1 MQRRQLSERRA
12 KEAASSLIR
21 EVAGKKEIDSG
32 SAANKQVCLFNFHCF
47 ASVHNIQPISVILVH
62 RLSLSVLFYVLMM

>member
-21 EVAGKKEIDSG
+21 EVAGKKERDSV
-32 SAANKQVCLFNFHCF
+32 SAANKQVCLF
-47 ASVHNIQPISVILVH
+47 V
-62 RLSLSVLFYVLMM
+62 